1 MLLQKHDSSRPRKQH
16 ISKQFLISGDLNEK
30 IVFFFKFFQPKRRMK
45 VRKMF
50 SNLPKMINIAHKK

>member
-30 IVFFFKFFQPKRRMK
+30 IIFFLILQPKRRMK